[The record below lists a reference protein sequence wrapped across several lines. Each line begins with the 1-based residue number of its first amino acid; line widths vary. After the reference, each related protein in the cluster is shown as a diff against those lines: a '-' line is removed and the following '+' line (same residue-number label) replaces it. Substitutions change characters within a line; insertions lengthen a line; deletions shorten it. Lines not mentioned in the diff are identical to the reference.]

1 MKRLA
6 LIIVFIISAINLN
19 AQQALQINGFNAER
33 LNRIDHVVKSYV
45 DSNWIVGAVC
55 LIMKD
60 GKPAYYKAFGM
71 EDKEKGKPMQKD
83 AIFRIAS
90 QTKAI
95 TSTAVMML
103 WEEGKFLLDDPI
115 SKYIPSFAKPKV
127 LDKFNEKDSSYT
139 TLPAKR
145 EITIRDLL
153 THTSG
158 IGYAQ
163 IGSAKMRAIYAKAG
177 IPAGFLD
184 HKQLLA
190 DAINKLGT
198 LPLEYNPGE
207 RFNYSLS
214 IDVLGRLVE
223 VTSGMPLDQFFRQRL
238 FVPLGMN
245 DTYFHLP
252 EAKKNRLVSVYTED
266 DATNKLSKWIDNSTF
281 PGTSKDYPINNNG
294 YFAGGAGLVS
304 TITDYA
310 AFLQLF
316 INGGLYNGKQLLA
329 RRTIAIMT
337 ENQIGN
343 LTLGSNKF
351 GLGFELTTAA
361 GSTKLGVS
369 EGSISWGGFFGTSYW
384 ADPKE
389 KLSGLLFVQ
398 QWPFKHS
405 ELNDKYKVLV
415 YQALK

>member
-1 MKRLA
+1 MKHVA
-6 LIIVFIISAINLN
+6 LFIIITTLCLSLHGEQPVYSEA
-19 AQQALQINGFNAER
+19 FYPER
-33 LNRIDHVVKSYV
+33 LERIDRVVQSYI
-45 DSNWIVGAVC
+45 DSNWIVGALC
-55 LIMKD
+55 LVMKD
-60 GKPAYYKAFGM
+60 GKPAYFKAFGM
-71 EDKEKGKPMQKD
+71 DDKAKGRPMRKD

-115 SKYIPSFAKPKV
+115 SKYIPSFANPKV
-127 LDKFNEKDSSYT
+127 LDKFNEKDSSYST
-139 TLPAKR
+139 VPAKR

-158 IGYAQ
+158 LGYAQ
-163 IGSAKMRAIYAKAG
+163 IGSMKMQAIYAKAG
-177 IPAGFLD
+177 IQAGFSLR
-184 HKQLLA
+184 KQLLA
-190 DAINKLGT
+190 EAVNKLGT

-223 VTSGMPLDQFFRQRL
+223 VVSGMTLDRFFAERI
-238 FVPLGMN
+238 FAPLGMT

-252 EAKKNRLVSVYTED
+252 EHKTGRLVTAYTE
-266 DATNKLSKWIDNSTF
+266 NVSNHKPMKWLNNTF
-281 PGTSKDYPINNNG
+281 PGSSIDYPINNNG

-316 INGGLYNGKQLLA
+316 INQGHYNGKQLLA
-329 RRTIAIMT
+329 RHTVEMMT
-337 ENQIGN
+337 MNQIGD
-343 LTLGSNKF
+343 LSLGDDKF
-351 GLGFELTTAA
+351 GLGFQLTTEK
-361 GSTKLGVS
+361 GSRRLGLS
-369 EGSISWGGFFGTSYW
+369 QGSLSWGGFFATSYW

-389 KLSGLLFVQ
+389 KISGLLFLQ

>member
-1 MKRLA
+1 MKR
-6 LIIVFIISAINLN
+6 VFLFLSITTMCLSLH
-19 AQQALQINGFNAER
+19 AQQTVHSVAFRPER
-33 LNRIDHVVKSYV
+33 LARIDRVVQSYI
-45 DSNWIVGAVC
+45 DSNWIMGAVC
-55 LIMKD
+55 LVMKD
-60 GKPAYYKAFGM
+60 GKPAYFKAFGM
-71 EDKEKGKPMQKD
+71 DDKEKGRPMHKD

-103 WEEGKFLLDDPI
+103 WEEGKFLLDDPV
-115 SKYIPSFAKPKV
+115 SKYIPSFARPKV

-158 IGYAQ
+158 LGYAQ
-163 IGSAKMRAIYAKAG
+163 IGSAKMQAIYAKAG
-177 IPAGFLD
+177 IQAGFSD

-190 DAINKLGT
+190 DAVNKLGT

-223 VTSGMPLDQFFRQRL
+223 VASGMSLDRFFAERI
-238 FVPLGMN
+238 FAPLGMN

-252 EAKKNRLVSVYTED
+252 ETKRSRLVTAYTED
-266 DATNKLSKWIDNSTF
+266 AKTHKTVKWVDGTF
-281 PGTSKDYPINNNG
+281 PGSSINYPVNNNG

-316 INGGLYNGKQLLA
+316 INKGNYQGKQLLA
-329 RRTIAIMT
+329 RHTVDVMT
-337 ENQIGN
+337 RNQIGDIS
-343 LTLGSNKF
+343 LGDDKF
-351 GLGFELTTAA
+351 GIGFQLTTAK
-361 GSTKLGVS
+361 GSGKLGLS
-369 EGSISWGGFFGTSYW
+369 EGSISWGGFFATSYW

-389 KLSGLLFVQ
+389 KLSGLLFLQ

-405 ELNDKYKVLV
+405 ELSDKYKVLV
-415 YQALK
+415 YQALN